1 MKHLQRCKGLRT
13 FSYRM
18 HIYSSVA
25 KEYNTHSESDIHMTK
40 KINDLTNFFVFC
52 YHMLSKVIIGH
63 QLNA

>member
-1 MKHLQRCKGLRT
+1 
-13 FSYRM
+13 M

-25 KEYNTHSESDIHMTK
+25 KEYNTHSESNIHMTK
-40 KINDLTNFFVFC
+40 KINDLTNFLVFC